1 MLQNHRFAD
10 GTYKNNDCI
19 FINVIDSTKRQK
31 DENADLYK
39 LLL

>member
-10 GTYKNNDCI
+10 GTYKSNDC
-19 FINVIDSTKRQK
+19 INVIDSTKRQK

-39 LLL
+39 LVL